1 MHNEI
6 EVPFILN
13 AIKEVGDSF
22 LTDFKKA
29 PIPEDRETFAVL
41 FNDLEQR
48 CLSSL
53 KTSLHTR
60 FPYTPWIEGE
70 FDFEAQKCSQRTTEY
85 WLCDSMDGAV
95 QYLQHLPGWT
105 INLVL
110 VRDGNPYFAAIYD
123 PLQQEMYWAK
133 HGAGAYLNDARMN
146 VAAKTDPWLM
156 LVAFDHPPFSKKVAG
171 LNQRIGESVQ
181 NLLDHFGAVRNYGP
195 HGLQIASVGAG
206 RVDVFCQEGLDTYNW
221 LAGILIAKEAGA
233 QISTVD
239 GRAWTWGE
247 SSLFVAAHG
256 VQNAYLGRKLVSIPP
271 PPPQP

>member
-105 INLVL
+105 INLVWSGTET
-110 VRDGNPYFAAIYD
+110 RI
-123 PLQQEMYWAK
+123 LQPSTI
-133 HGAGAYLNDARMN
+133 L
-146 VAAKTDPWLM
+146 
-156 LVAFDHPPFSKKVAG
+156 FSKKCTG
-171 LNQRIGESVQ
+171 LNTALVHISMT
-181 NLLDHFGAVRNYGP
+181 YG
-195 HGLQIASVGAG
+195 
-206 RVDVFCQEGLDTYNW
+206 
-221 LAGILIAKEAGA
+221 
-233 QISTVD
+233 
-239 GRAWTWGE
+239 
-247 SSLFVAAHG
+247 
-256 VQNAYLGRKLVSIPP
+256 
-271 PPPQP
+271 